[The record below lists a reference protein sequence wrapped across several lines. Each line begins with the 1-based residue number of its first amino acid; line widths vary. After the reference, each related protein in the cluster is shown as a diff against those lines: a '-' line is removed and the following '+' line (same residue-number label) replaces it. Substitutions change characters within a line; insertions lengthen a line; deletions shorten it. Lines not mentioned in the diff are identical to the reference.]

1 MPVLTLSEAQ
11 LSWGDLPVLDKA
23 DFSLQEGER
32 VGLIGRNGTGKTSLL
47 KVLSRLAPLD
57 EGKLRTVTGTRCILV
72 EQEPILPTAPTLL
85 ESLYL
90 RAGSLFK
97 DDEPTLFSEKALLN
111 AYMDKFGVDGA
122 VHPESASGGEKKRA
136 ALALAFALKPDL
148 LLLDEPTNHLDIE
161 TIGVLETLVQEEFRG
176 ARSLVVVTHD
186 RAFLDAVATRI
197 AELDRGML
205 RSYEG
210 NFQAYEKTKETEL
223 YAEALQRRRF
233 DKFWA
238 QEEVWIR
245 KGIEARRTR
254 NEGRVRRL
262 EQLRREREAR
272 RDALS
277 SVRLSLDAGERSGK
291 VVIETKA
298 LLKSFDGRPIVKSLD
313 LRVMRGDKLGLL
325 GKNGTGK
332 TTLIKLILGKLQADS
347 GTVKLGTNLSVAY
360 FDQLREQLDL
370 NQTVAQTISPGS
382 DWVEIAGVKKH
393 IMSYLN
399 DFLFSPQKANVRI
412 STLSGGERNR
422 LLLARLFALPAN
434 LLVLDEPTND
444 LDIDTLELLEQ
455 TLADYTGT
463 VLLVSHDR
471 RFLDNVVTQT
481 LAPTHYD
488 NPDGTWREYVGGYED
503 WVRATKSE
511 RLVATKPPK
520 EAPPVKPKRVRNTA
534 TQRVRLS
541 YKEAQELASLPAH
554 IEALEAE
561 QANLT
566 AKLSD
571 PEYHKRPLDEIKRDK
586 ERMDEL
592 PSLVDKAYERW
603 EALTQK
609 DELSKGLSPGAS

>member
-47 KVLSRLAPLD
+47 KVLSRLVPLD
-57 EGKLRTVTGTRCILV
+57 EGELRIVTGTRCILV

-97 DDEPTLFSEKALLN
+97 GDEPTLFSEKALLN

-503 WVRATKSE
+503 LVRATKSE

>member
-47 KVLSRLAPLD
+47 KVLSRLVPLD
-57 EGKLRTVTGTRCILV
+57 EGELRIVTGTRCILV

-97 DDEPTLFSEKALLN
+97 GDEPTLFSEKALLN

-161 TIGVLETLVQEEFRG
+161 TIGVLETLVQEEFRR

-554 IEALEAE
+554 IKALEAE

>member
-47 KVLSRLAPLD
+47 KVLSRLVPLD
-57 EGKLRTVTGTRCILV
+57 EGELRIVTGTRCILV

-90 RAGSLFK
+90 RASSLFK
-97 DDEPTLFSEKALLN
+97 GDEPTLFSEKALLN

-223 YAEALQRRRF
+223 YAEALQRKRF

-399 DFLFSPQKANVRI
+399 DFLFSPQKANVHI

-481 LAPTHYD
+481 LAPTHYN

>member
-47 KVLSRLAPLD
+47 KVLSRLVPLD
-57 EGKLRTVTGTRCILV
+57 EGELRIVTGTRCILV

-97 DDEPTLFSEKALLN
+97 GDEPTLFSEKALLN

-603 EALTQK
+603 EALMQK

>member
-47 KVLSRLAPLD
+47 KVLSRLVPLD
-57 EGKLRTVTGTRCILV
+57 EGELRIVTGTRCILV

-97 DDEPTLFSEKALLN
+97 GDEPTLFSEKALLN

-197 AELDRGML
+197 VELDRGML

-245 KGIEARRTR
+245 KGIEARRTS

>member
-47 KVLSRLAPLD
+47 KVLSRLVPLD
-57 EGKLRTVTGTRCILV
+57 EGKLRIVTGTRCILV

-97 DDEPTLFSEKALLN
+97 GDEPTLFSEKALLN

>member
-47 KVLSRLAPLD
+47 KVLSRLVPLD
-57 EGKLRTVTGTRCILV
+57 EGELRIVTGTRCILV

-97 DDEPTLFSEKALLN
+97 GDEPTLFSEKALLN

-298 LLKSFDGRPIVKSLD
+298 LTKSFDGRPIVKSLD

-566 AKLSD
+566 AILSD

>member
-47 KVLSRLAPLD
+47 KVLSRLVPLD
-57 EGKLRTVTGTRCILV
+57 EGELRIVTGTRCILV

-97 DDEPTLFSEKALLN
+97 GDEPTLFSEKALLN
-111 AYMDKFGVDGA
+111 AYMDKFGVNGA

>member
-47 KVLSRLAPLD
+47 KVLSRLVPLD
-57 EGKLRTVTGTRCILV
+57 EGELRIVTGTRCILV

-97 DDEPTLFSEKALLN
+97 GDEPTLFSEKALLN

-176 ARSLVVVTHD
+176 ARSLVVVMHD

-245 KGIEARRTR
+245 KGIEARRSR

-272 RDALS
+272 RNALS

>member
-47 KVLSRLAPLD
+47 KVLSRLIPLD
-57 EGKLRTVTGTRCILV
+57 EGEFRIVTGTRCILV

-97 DDEPTLFSEKALLN
+97 GDEPTLFSEKALLN

>member
-47 KVLSRLAPLD
+47 KVLSRLVPLD
-57 EGKLRTVTGTRCILV
+57 EGELRIVTGTRCILV

-97 DDEPTLFSEKALLN
+97 GDEPTLFSEKALLN

-176 ARSLVVVTHD
+176 ARSLVVFTHD

-382 DWVEIAGVKKH
+382 DWVEVAGVKKH

-481 LAPTHYD
+481 LAPTHYE

>member
-47 KVLSRLAPLD
+47 KVLSRLVPLD
-57 EGKLRTVTGTRCILV
+57 EGELRIVTGTRCILV
-72 EQEPILPTAPTLL
+72 EQEPILPEASTLL

-97 DDEPTLFSEKALLN
+97 GDEPTLFSEKALLN

-161 TIGVLETLVQEEFRG
+161 TIRVLETLAQEEFRG

-277 SVRLSLDAGERSGK
+277 SVRLSLDVGERSGK

-298 LLKSFDGRPIVKSLD
+298 LTKSFDGRPIVKSLD

>member
-47 KVLSRLAPLD
+47 KVLSRLVPLD
-57 EGKLRTVTGTRCILV
+57 EGELRIVTGTRCILV

-97 DDEPTLFSEKALLN
+97 GDEPTLFSEKALLN

-277 SVRLSLDAGERSGK
+277 SVRLSLDVGERSGK

-298 LLKSFDGRPIVKSLD
+298 LTKSFDGRPIVKSLD

>member
-47 KVLSRLAPLD
+47 KVLSRLVPLD
-57 EGKLRTVTGTRCILV
+57 EGELRIVTGTRCILV

-97 DDEPTLFSEKALLN
+97 GDEPTLFSEKALLN

-277 SVRLSLDAGERSGK
+277 SVQLSLDAGERSGK

-370 NQTVAQTISPGS
+370 NQTVVQTISPGS

-586 ERMDEL
+586 ERMNEL

>member
-47 KVLSRLAPLD
+47 KVLSRLVPLD
-57 EGKLRTVTGTRCILV
+57 EGELRIVTGTRCILV

-97 DDEPTLFSEKALLN
+97 GVEPTLFSDKALLN

>member
-11 LSWGDLPVLDKA
+11 LSWGDLPALDKA

-47 KVLSRLAPLD
+47 KVLSRLVPLD
-57 EGKLRTVTGTRCILV
+57 EGELRIVTGTRCILV

-97 DDEPTLFSEKALLN
+97 GDEPTLFSEKALLN

-161 TIGVLETLVQEEFRG
+161 TIGVLETLVQEEFRR

>member
-47 KVLSRLAPLD
+47 KVLSRLVPLD
-57 EGKLRTVTGTRCILV
+57 EGELRIVTGTRCILV

-97 DDEPTLFSEKALLN
+97 GDEPTLFSEKALLN

-197 AELDRGML
+197 AELERGML

>member
-47 KVLSRLAPLD
+47 KVLSRLLPLD
-57 EGKLRTVTGTRCILV
+57 EGELRIVTGTRCILV

-97 DDEPTLFSEKALLN
+97 GDEPTLFSEKALLN

>member
-47 KVLSRLAPLD
+47 KVLSRLVPLD
-57 EGKLRTVTGTRCILV
+57 EGELRIVTGTRCILV

-97 DDEPTLFSEKALLN
+97 GDEPTLFSEKALLN

-122 VHPESASGGEKKRA
+122 VHPENASGGEKKRA

>member
-97 DDEPTLFSEKALLN
+97 GDEPTLFSEKALLN

>member
-47 KVLSRLAPLD
+47 KVLSRLVPLD
-57 EGKLRTVTGTRCILV
+57 EGELRIVTGTRCILV

-97 DDEPTLFSEKALLN
+97 GDEPTLFSKKALLN

>member
-47 KVLSRLAPLD
+47 KVLSRLVPLD
-57 EGKLRTVTGTRCILV
+57 EGELRIVTGTRCILV

-97 DDEPTLFSEKALLN
+97 GDEPTLFSEKALLN

-223 YAEALQRRRF
+223 YTEALQRRRF

>member
-11 LSWGDLPVLDKA
+11 LSWGNLPVLDKA

-47 KVLSRLAPLD
+47 KVLSRLVPLD
-57 EGKLRTVTGTRCILV
+57 EGELRIVTGTRCILV

-97 DDEPTLFSEKALLN
+97 GDEPTLFSEKALLN

>member
-47 KVLSRLAPLD
+47 KVLSRLVPLD
-57 EGKLRTVTGTRCILV
+57 EGELRIVTGTRCILV

-97 DDEPTLFSEKALLN
+97 GDEPTLFSEKALLN

-347 GTVKLGTNLSVAY
+347 GMVKLGTNLSVAY

-541 YKEAQELASLPAH
+541 YKEAQELASLPAR

>member
-47 KVLSRLAPLD
+47 KVLSRLVPLD
-57 EGKLRTVTGTRCILV
+57 EGELRIVTGTRCILV

-97 DDEPTLFSEKALLN
+97 GDEPTLFSEKALLN

-176 ARSLVVVTHD
+176 SRSLVVVTHD

-233 DKFWA
+233 DKFWV

-298 LLKSFDGRPIVKSLD
+298 LTKSFDGRPIVKSLD

-541 YKEAQELASLPAH
+541 YKEAQELTSLPAH

>member
-23 DFSLQEGER
+23 DYSLQEGER

-47 KVLSRLAPLD
+47 KVLSRLVPLD
-57 EGKLRTVTGTRCILV
+57 EGELRIVTGTRCILV

-97 DDEPTLFSEKALLN
+97 GDEPTLFSEKALLN

-298 LLKSFDGRPIVKSLD
+298 LTKSFDGRPIVKSLD

-541 YKEAQELASLPAH
+541 YKEAQELTSLPAH

>member
-47 KVLSRLAPLD
+47 KVLSRLVPLD
-57 EGKLRTVTGTRCILV
+57 EGELRIVTGTRCILV

-97 DDEPTLFSEKALLN
+97 GDEPTLFSEKALLN

-186 RAFLDAVATRI
+186 RAFLDAVSTRI

>member
-47 KVLSRLAPLD
+47 KVLSRLVPLD
-57 EGKLRTVTGTRCILV
+57 EGELRIVTGTRCILV

-97 DDEPTLFSEKALLN
+97 GDEPTLFSEKALLN

-161 TIGVLETLVQEEFRG
+161 TIGVLETLVQEEFRR

-434 LLVLDEPTND
+434 LLALDEPTND

-503 WVRATKSE
+503 WVRATKSK

>member
-47 KVLSRLAPLD
+47 KVLSRLVPLD
-57 EGKLRTVTGTRCILV
+57 EGELRIVTGTRCILV

-97 DDEPTLFSEKALLN
+97 GDEPTLFSEKALLN

-272 RDALS
+272 RNALS

>member
-47 KVLSRLAPLD
+47 KVLSRLVPLD
-57 EGKLRTVTGTRCILV
+57 EGELRIVTGTRCILV

-97 DDEPTLFSEKALLN
+97 GDEPTLFSEKALLN

-176 ARSLVVVTHD
+176 ARSLLVVTHD

>member
-47 KVLSRLAPLD
+47 KVLSRLVPLD
-57 EGKLRTVTGTRCILV
+57 EGELRIVTGTRCILV

-97 DDEPTLFSEKALLN
+97 GDEPTLFSEKALLN

-298 LLKSFDGRPIVKSLD
+298 LTKSFDGRPIVKSLD

-541 YKEAQELASLPAH
+541 YKEAQELTSLPAH

-586 ERMDEL
+586 ERMAEL
-592 PSLVDKAYERW
+592 PSLVAKAYERW

-609 DELSKGLSPGAS
+609 GELSKGLSPGAS

>member
-47 KVLSRLAPLD
+47 KVLSRLVPLD
-57 EGKLRTVTGTRCILV
+57 EGELRIVTGTRCILV

-97 DDEPTLFSEKALLN
+97 GDEPTLFSEKALLN

-347 GTVKLGTNLSVAY
+347 GMVKLGTNLSVAY

>member
-47 KVLSRLAPLD
+47 KVLSRLVPLD
-57 EGKLRTVTGTRCILV
+57 EGELRIVTGTRCILV

-97 DDEPTLFSEKALLN
+97 GDEPTLFSEKALLN

-511 RLVATKPPK
+511 RLVATKPLK

>member
-47 KVLSRLAPLD
+47 KVLSRLVPLD
-57 EGKLRTVTGTRCILV
+57 EGELRIVTGTRCILV

-97 DDEPTLFSEKALLN
+97 GDEPTLFSEKALLN

-347 GTVKLGTNLSVAY
+347 GIVKLGTNLSVAY

>member
-47 KVLSRLAPLD
+47 KVLSRLVPLD
-57 EGKLRTVTGTRCILV
+57 EGELRIVTGTRCILV

-97 DDEPTLFSEKALLN
+97 GDEPTLFSEKALLN

-245 KGIEARRTR
+245 KGIEARRSR

-272 RDALS
+272 RNALS

-609 DELSKGLSPGAS
+609 DELSKGLSP

>member
-47 KVLSRLAPLD
+47 KVLSRLVPLD
-57 EGKLRTVTGTRCILV
+57 EGELRIVTGTRCILV

-97 DDEPTLFSEKALLN
+97 GDEPTLFSEKALLN

-541 YKEAQELASLPAH
+541 YKEAQELASLPVH